1 MNTADFNGLIA
12 KVEQHLEGKKNTL
25 ATNEMYVFHNKL
37 HVNNESKGIS
47 FNFRGLNVTIIAYT
61 LFDYNEK
68 ESRWMNSLDTGN
80 SYYILTATQN
90 KKLRNLI
97 YKYLR

>member
-1 MNTADFNGLIA
+1 MNTSDFNGLIT
-12 KVEQHLEGKKNTL
+12 KVEEHLQGKKNTFT
-25 ATNEMYVFHNKL
+25 TNEMYVFHNKSN
-37 HVNNESKGIS
+37 VNNESKGIS
-47 FNFRGLNVTIIAYT
+47 FNFRGLNVTIIAFT
-61 LFDYNEK
+61 LLDYNEK
-68 ESRWMNSLDTGN
+68 ESRWMNSIDTGN